1 MSTLSKRNR
10 RRALRIT
17 ACFSLI
23 VTLLAAGCSAPT
35 VNRQESSSAPSTPAA
50 VGPLP
55 IGPYAYSDA
64 PCPDPL
70 IEGLQI
76 PPLGADFSCGRLTV
90 PEDRSKAEGKQISIA
105 VARLKS
111 SNSAPKPEP
120 LLMLSGGPGGT
131 GLVDAVV
138 AYGQLNLNR
147 DREVIFIDQRGTLHS
162 DPFLGC
168 PEIDTFTQQAVAW
181 TTADAETERKDLAA
195 VAACRQRL
203 TGQGIDLRMFDTA
216 ENSADLAALRL
227 ALNIPAWH
235 VYGVSYGT
243 DLALQYLRNYPDGIV
258 SEVLD
263 SVVPPNMSLIKSFWN
278 SAASGFQELSAACS
292 AQPACVQ
299 MLPDLEAT
307 LTTVV
312 NDLNARPRTIKV
324 TLPNGQSVSAVI
336 DGYKFANL
344 VETRSL
350 VPGGYDDIPAI
361 IAAAAKGN
369 VRPAATAIAAAA
381 QPTPS
386 PAVGY
391 GLAFGVFCRESIAY
405 TTKEAVFAA
414 GKQALPNFPD
424 QVLEFTLQTPRFFAD
439 CGVWDIGKAP
449 DLSQQP
455 AQSSVPVL
463 ILTGQLDAVTAPS
476 NAEFAVPILPN
487 STVLKFPD
495 SAHGVLT
502 WSSCGPATV
511 TGFINDPRKG
521 YRPTCLTGLK
531 SPTFATKTN

>member
-1 MSTLSKRNR
+1 MSSPSDRSWP
-10 RRALRIT
+10 RALRIT
-17 ACFSLI
+17 ARFSL
-23 VTLLAAGCSAPT
+23 VVGLLVAGCTAPT
-35 VNRQESSSAPSTPAA
+35 VNQQESSSPPSTPAA
-50 VGPLP
+50 AGTLP

-70 IEGLQI
+70 IEGLQL
-76 PPLGADFSCGRLTV
+76 PPLGADFTCGRLTV
-90 PEDRSKAEGKQISIA
+90 PEDRSKPEGKQISIA

-111 SNSAPKPEP
+111 SSSAPKPEP

-147 DREVIFIDQRGTLHS
+147 DRDVIFIDQRGTLHS

-181 TTADAETERKDLAA
+181 TTADAETESKDLAA
-195 VAACRQRL
+195 VAACRERL
-203 TGQGIDLRMFDTA
+203 IGEGIDLRRFDTG

-227 ALNIPAWH
+227 ALKIPSWH

-243 DLALQYLRNYPDGIV
+243 DLALQYLRNYPDGVV

-263 SVVPPNMSLIKSFWN
+263 SVVPPNMSLITSFWQ
-278 SAASGFQELSAACS
+278 SAASGFHELSTVCS
-292 AQPACVQ
+292 AQPACVR
-299 MLPDLEAT
+299 MLPDLEGT
-307 LTTVV
+307 LTAAV
-312 NDLNARPRTIKV
+312 NELNARPRTIKV
-324 TLPNGQSVSAVI
+324 TLPDGQSVNAVI

-344 VETRSL
+344 VVSRSL

-361 IAAAAKGN
+361 IAAAGKGDI
-369 VRPAATAIAAAA
+369 RPAAIAIAAAA

-386 PAVGY
+386 PVVGY

-405 TTKEAVFAA
+405 TTKEAVLEA
-414 GKQALPNFPD
+414 GKQVLPNYPD

-449 DLSQQP
+449 ELSQQP
-455 AQSSVPVL
+455 VQSSVPVL
-463 ILTGQLDAVTAPS
+463 ILTGQLDAITAPS
-476 NAEFAVPILPN
+476 NAEFVVPTLPN
-487 STVLKFPD
+487 STALEFPD

-502 WSSCGPATV
+502 WSSCGPDTV
-511 TGFINDPRKG
+511 TGFINDPQKD
-521 YRPTCLTGLK
+521 YRPACLTGLK
-531 SPTFATKTN
+531 SPTFTTKIN